1 MIRDQHIDNPT
12 VLDIFS
18 VCGRRSLSRISEV
31 GDHPQSA
38 FLRMM
43 IKSIA
48 VSVGACIGTTYV
60 SGPLKRS
67 SEQKSRQ
74 LLEAGSQV
82 LGSH

>member
-12 VLDIFS
+12 VLDVFS
-18 VCGRRSLSRISEV
+18 VRGRRSLFRISEV

-38 FLRMM
+38 
-43 IKSIA
+43 IDDQIYSG
-48 VSVGACIGTTYV
+48 SVGACIGTTYG

-74 LLEAGSQV
+74 LLEAGCQV